1 MYEAARIGDDIG
13 HSDAL
18 AGMLA
23 GTLVGGLI
31 ATAGGIAAGAL
42 LVAGLGAACLG
53 VGLLLVAASLAVG
66 YLAGEAA
73 ESARSEMSE
82 NGRGRVRK
90 RGTIRSGSPDVFING
105 RSAAIAGGS
114 DKACT

>member
-42 LVAGLGAACLG
+42 LVA
-53 VGLLLVAASLAVG
+53 ASLAVG
-66 YLAGEAA
+66 YLAVEAA

-114 DKACT
+114 NKACT

>member
-42 LVAGLGAACLG
+42 LVA
-53 VGLLLVAASLAVG
+53 ASLAVG
-66 YLAGEAA
+66 YLAVEAA